1 MATQQV
7 KVQPGGNGAAPD
19 RRPVGKDVAPDPDK
33 PDGSSA
39 QRVPPRRAWISFLII
54 LLINIAIARML
65 FPNRAA
71 PVKVPYTLFRE
82 QIVARNVQAIYSRG
96 TSITGRFN
104 KAITYP
110 RDTTGGG
117 TPTSVS
123 DFATELP
130 SFVDPG
136 LETLLIDNG
145 AEISAKPIQEDNFWT
160 GLLSSFAPTLLI
172 IALYVWMFR
181 RAAKAAAVLAG
192 CSAAASARAPRAGTI
207 RRPRARSPSTT
218 SPVSTKPRMSWSRSS
233 SSFAIRRST
242 RGSAA
247 PLQRACCWSGR
258 PVRGRRCSR
267 APWQARQ
274 AFPSSR

>member
-160 GLLSSFAPTLLI
+160 GLLSSFAPTPTITSTNSEPLI
-172 IALYVWMFR
+172 E
-181 RAAKAAAVLAG
+181 KKG
-192 CSAAASARAPRAGTI
+192 TPASPATARASSVFPVPGAPTSSTPFGAVPPSLVYFCGSRRNSTI
-207 RRPRARSPSTT
+207 ST
-218 SPVSTKPRMSWSRSS
+218 
-233 SSFAIRRST
+233 SSF
-242 RGSAA
+242 SASSIPA
-247 PLQRACCWSGR
+247 TSSKVTL
-258 PVRGRRCSR
+258 
-267 APWQARQ
+267 PWVA
-274 AFPSSR
+274 